1 MTKRATRATKE
12 QPKDDNNYF
21 ASEQRIDFISTGCQ
35 LLNCV
40 LGGGVAEGRV
50 LNIVGNKSAGK
61 TLLAIEISANF
72 YQKYGDSADIDYH
85 ETESAFDKPYAEAL
99 GMPIEAIN
107 FTGEDDPKNDNT
119 VEYWYEQLEKKL
131 DELAKTKRKALWI
144 TDSLDAMTDR
154 AELSRAIDDG
164 TYGGNK
170 AKKMSELFRRL
181 IVKMG
186 KANLTLVIVSQ
197 IRDKVGATYGK
208 KTMRSGGKAL
218 DFYASQVIWITEK
231 GKLTK
236 TFRKQKRKYGVEVKV
251 NCEKNKVG
259 LPYRE
264 CEYPIIFGYG
274 IDDGQASLDFLDS
287 VDALED
293 VESFCNTFDEME
305 EEAKRK
311 KKKGK
316 VDSKQVVAALVKRI
330 REDSDRELLQEIN
343 NKTKEEWKAIEI
355 GFLPKG
361 KKY

>member
-1 MTKRATRATKE
+1 MTKRAKRNTIE
-12 QPKDDNNYF
+12 EPNNESNYF

-35 LLNCV
+35 VLNCV
-40 LGGGVAEGRV
+40 LGGGVAESRV

-72 YQKYGDSADIDYH
+72 YQKYGDSADLIYH
-85 ETESAFDKPYAEAL
+85 ETEAAFDKPYAEAL
-99 GMPIEAIN
+99 GMPIAAID
-107 FTGEDDPKNDNT
+107 FRGEDDSKNDNT
-119 VEYWYEQLEKKL
+119 VEYWYEQLDAQL
-131 DELAKTKRKALWI
+131 DSMIKSKRKALWI

-154 AELSRAIDDG
+154 AELSRAIDEG
-164 TYGGNK
+164 SYGGNK

-186 KANLTLVIVSQ
+186 KADLTLVIVSQ

-218 DFYASQVIWITEK
+218 DFYASQVIWITEI

-236 TFRKQKRKYGVEVKV
+236 TFRKQKRKYGVSVKV

-274 IDDGQASLDFLDS
+274 IDDGQASLDFLNS

-293 VESFCNTFDEME
+293 VESFCDTFDEME
-305 EEAKRK
+305 DDAKKK

-316 VDSKQVVAALVKRI
+316 VDSKQVVNALVNRV
-330 REDSDRELLQEIN
+330 RESGDKELLQEIN
-343 NKTKEEWKAIEI
+343 AKTKEVWKEIEI